1 MGVNIDQ
8 LGKLIVAKREHEMLG
23 VRAAAK
29 AIGTSPASLS
39 RIENGQVPDLE
50 TFAAICQWLE
60 IDPNEFLGMKVSEKN
75 EPPAMVHLR
84 KDKTTRLETAQALG
98 ALILSVQ
105 DAIRD
110 RNLA

>member
-1 MGVNIDQ
+1 MAVNIDQ
-8 LGKLIVAKREHEMLG
+8 LGKLIVAKRERELLG

-50 TFAAICQWLE
+50 TFAAICRWLE
-60 IDPNEFLGMKVSEKN
+60 IDPSEFLGIRSEEKD
-75 EPPAMVHLR
+75 EAPVMVHLR
-84 KDKTTRLETAQALG
+84 KKKTTSLETAQAIG
-98 ALILSVQ
+98 GLILAVQ